1 MAPIMKRTL
10 IIAFGIL
17 VIPLTIMIGS
27 SLAEVAVIKVNYRSA
42 SEILPLVE
50 TLLSSRGKATLDT
63 RTNSIIVNDTSESV
77 AKIQALVAK
86 MDKPSEQVRIRVRFQ
101 ETGLSK
107 DRDISA
113 SGKVSG
119 DRWSVATGRSRREGL
134 HVRARDTRVN
144 RQGTTESFISVMSGS
159 FAYIWVGKDIP
170 FTEQWVSLSRR
181 YARVVEKVNFQRV
194 ETGFEVRPVITG
206 NSVHVEIV
214 PRISSL
220 EEGERGVVRL
230 TEASTTITVPK
241 GQWVTIGGSSEQSDE
256 VIRDILASGSSS
268 TNSTLSL
275 SLKVE

>member
-1 MAPIMKRTL
+1 MAPLRKRTL
-10 IIAFGIL
+10 VILFGIL
-17 VIPLTIMIGS
+17 LILLTIMAGP

-42 SEILPLVE
+42 SDILPLVQ
-50 TLLSSRGKATLDT
+50 TLLSPRGKVTLDI
-63 RTNSIIVNDTSESV
+63 RTNTIIVNDTSESV
-77 AKIQALVAK
+77 AKIQALVVN
-86 MDKPSEQVRIRVRFQ
+86 MDKPSEQVRIRFRFQ

-107 DRDISA
+107 DRDLSA

-119 DRWSVATGRSRREGL
+119 DRWSAATGRSRREGV

-170 FTEQWVSLSRR
+170 FTEQWVYLSRR
-181 YARVVEKVNFQRV
+181 YAHVVEKVNFQRV

-206 NSVHVEIV
+206 NSVHIEIV

-230 TEASTTITVPK
+230 AEASTTMTVLK
-241 GQWVTIGGSSEQSDE
+241 GQWVTIAGTSEQSNE
-256 VIRDILASGSSS
+256 VIRDILSTGSSS

-275 SLKVE
+275 SLEVE

>member
-1 MAPIMKRTL
+1 MKRTL

-42 SEILPLVE
+42 SDILPLVE

-77 AKIQALVAK
+77 AKIQALVAN
-86 MDKPSEQVRIRVRFQ
+86 MDKPSEQVRIRFRFQ

-230 TEASTTITVPK
+230 TEASTTINVPK
-241 GQWVTIGGSSEQSDE
+241 GQWVAIGGSSEQSDE